1 MSWEWLDLVTG
12 YLNPDALIGCKDSI
26 TAMSPWLQGILV
38 GAVFLLAG
46 GAVLE
51 LFFGL
56 KMQRFARCMAGLS
69 VGFAVCFVIL
79 CGYTQTEP
87 VRMVLYSLLAGVAAG
102 LLYAFLERGYRFAQ
116 GFLFGCALASWL
128 VPEILKMSPDDNPGR
143 ILRLVIAAAAGCV
156 CALLAKRLRP
166 VLSALL
172 GGTILGLL
180 AEALIPYE
188 TIPFLSEN
196 LHLSEG
202 MYRNLLPLV
211 LAGLGLLAQVP
222 QWVNLI
228 REEKEKAAL
237 QAAAELS
244 QASSAGEGEGSED
257 RKNSGDGEDEK
268 SRTRGEKE
276 NTETENGQMPSGLSV
291 AQAEAVLVEKARE
304 LALAAARN
312 VEEIRLR
319 ERYEDVAEGLYS
331 AEAAAGRL
339 GVSVDQFLEGMK
351 QSGYALPEATRQS
364 DEEPESAD
372 TKEQPGEEPES
383 ADTKEQPEAAEKTEG
398 ETDGLVRE
406 EGPDL
411 PQEGQTDL
419 GEDQGSSE

>member
-156 CALLAKRLRP
+156 CAILAKRLRP

-351 QSGYALPEATRQS
+351 QSGYALPEATGQS
-364 DEEPESAD
+364 D
-372 TKEQPGEEPES
+372 EEPES